1 MFSMATAVPLTQE
14 TVTEAVKEVKWDDL
28 CWCLRV
34 PPSKCQEIRT
44 QSLADNHS
52 RLLVDWWLSTDPAPS
67 WRRLIHQLDCRDT
80 RSANKIR
87 HNAEPVQ
94 GTFHKSLS
102 VFEVTQSW
110 VNALQV
116 NKLVET
122 TQN

>member
-1 MFSMATAVPLTQE
+1 MATAVPLTPE
-14 TVTEAVKEVKWDDL
+14 TVTEAVKDVQWDDL
-28 CWCLRV
+28 CWCLRAA
-34 PPSKCQEIRT
+34 PSKCQEIRT
-44 QSLADNHS
+44 QFLADDHK

-87 HNAEPVQ
+87 RNVEPVQ
-94 GTFHKSLS
+94 GMFHKSLS

-116 NKLVET
+116 IET